1 MVDYARPAR
10 GVGRHTQFKRMTDYL
25 ARNRGDQPSGPNLAS
40 RRGLIFAGC
49 LVLLGLLGYLD
60 YITGYEMSFFVF
72 YSVPV
77 GVAAWWMGRWPAI
90 ALALAATVTWLLADA
105 FSGAKYSA
113 PFFYYWNSTIHFLA
127 FMINAVTIAKIKSD
141 LDRRQ
146 ALAVELESA
155 RQALRDVSALLP
167 ACPAC
172 GRPREGAAGSGTAEI
187 ASLARERSELASAFC
202 AECRANGAKAQAKT
216 DYASSSCSSSS
227 S

>member
-1 MVDYARPAR
+1 
-10 GVGRHTQFKRMTDYL
+10 MTNDL
-25 ARNRGDQPSGPNLAS
+25 ARNRGDQPAGPRLGSN
-40 RRGLIFAGC
+40 RGLIFVGC

-60 YITGYEMSFFVF
+60 YVTGYEMSFFVF

-77 GVAAWWMGRWPAI
+77 GVAAWWIGRWPAI

-146 ALAVELESA
+146 ALALELESA

-167 ACPAC
+167 ACPTC
-172 GRPREGAAGSGTAEI
+172 GRPKEGAGSSGTTELAN
-187 ASLARERSELASAFC
+187 LAREHSELASLLC
-202 AECRANGAKAQAKT
+202 AECRANGVKTQAKP
-216 DYASSSCSSSS
+216 DYTEDWARPTKRNVA
-227 S
+227 